1 MSENTLTDQEV
12 IAALKEEMA
21 YWKKLALMDSLTGL
35 PNRLAF
41 LNQLGEALRHSRD
54 TSTTTADLFNNKAQ
68 ADKRG
73 LDTQAKIAV
82 AFIDLDKF
90 KYINDTYGHD
100 AGDAV
105 LSAVGTFLKSSL
117 RDEDTV
123 TLYEAPHLPPEL
135 AGRLG
140 GDEFVMI
147 LPHTDSKQIQNR
159 KNKIEEDLNKIVID
173 YKGIQIEVHGS
184 MAVMDCDPNISP
196 EQNLA
201 IVDAKMYERK
211 LERKAKAASYSD
223 PIPSY
228 ASVKINGV
236 EQSYYSTTA
245 AATLGFPSLPR

>member
-1 MSENTLTDQEV
+1 MSENNLTDQEL
-12 IAALKEEMA
+12 IAALTEDVA

-41 LNQLGEALRHSRD
+41 LNQLGEALRHSRE
-54 TSTTTADLFNNKAQ
+54 TSIATGDLFNRKSQANK
-68 ADKRG
+68 REV
-73 LDTQAKIAV
+73 DTQEKIAV

-105 LSAVGTFLKSSL
+105 LTAVGTFLKSTL

-123 TLYEAPHLPPEL
+123 TLFEAPHLPPEL

-147 LPHTDSKQIQNR
+147 LPHTDSKQIQKR
-159 KNKIEEDLNKIVID
+159 RNKIEDDLNKIVVNH
-173 YKGIQIEVHGS
+173 KGTEIKVHGS
-184 MAVMDCDPNISP
+184 MAVMDCDPHLSP

-211 LERKAKAASYSD
+211 LERKKKSASYSEAL
-223 PIPSY
+223 PPYSG
-228 ASVKINGV
+228 VKINGV
-236 EQSYYSTTA
+236 DQKYIGSVSTA
-245 AATLGFPSLPR
+245 MDYMSIPR